1 MEKIR
6 NYIKLMR
13 VHHYIKN
20 VLLFAALGCS
30 GQLLNIEKLYSAI
43 WGFLAFCMISSVIY
57 VINDIKE
64 REKDRIH
71 PTKCRR
77 PIASGKISV
86 KSAYILAAIL
96 FLSSMLYNYLVF
108 RPLSS
113 ILLITY
119 FALNIAYSF
128 ELKNKPLIDVTILTS
143 GFLLRVVYGAVITD
157 IAISNWLYL
166 TVFVLAFYFSL
177 GKRRNELKRT
187 EGSGQTREVLK
198 HYSINFLDKNMY
210 MCLGLANT
218 FYALWCMDTATILHY
233 RMNLIFT
240 VPIVLLITMKYSM
253 NIEGDS
259 DGDPVEVLLHDRI
272 LLLLCLVYFVMM
284 FFALYC

>member
-57 VINDIKE
+57 VINDIKD

-86 KSAYILAAIL
+86 KSAYILAAI
-96 FLSSMLYNYLVF
+96 
-108 RPLSS
+108 
-113 ILLITY
+113 
-119 FALNIAYSF
+119 
-128 ELKNKPLIDVTILTS
+128 
-143 GFLLRVVYGAVITD
+143 
-157 IAISNWLYL
+157 
-166 TVFVLAFYFSL
+166 
-177 GKRRNELKRT
+177 
-187 EGSGQTREVLK
+187 
-198 HYSINFLDKNMY
+198 
-210 MCLGLANT
+210 
-218 FYALWCMDTATILHY
+218 
-233 RMNLIFT
+233 
-240 VPIVLLITMKYSM
+240 
-253 NIEGDS
+253 
-259 DGDPVEVLLHDRI
+259 
-272 LLLLCLVYFVMM
+272 
-284 FFALYC
+284 

>member
-20 VLLFAALGCS
+20 VLLFVALGCS

-57 VINDIKE
+57 VINDIKD

-143 GFLLRVVYGAVITD
+143 GFLLRVVYGAVIAD
-157 IAISNWLYL
+157 IAISNWG
-166 TVFVLAFYFSL
+166 V
-177 GKRRNELKRT
+177 
-187 EGSGQTREVLK
+187 
-198 HYSINFLDKNMY
+198 DK
-210 MCLGLANT
+210 
-218 FYALWCMDTATILHY
+218 
-233 RMNLIFT
+233 
-240 VPIVLLITMKYSM
+240 
-253 NIEGDS
+253 
-259 DGDPVEVLLHDRI
+259 
-272 LLLLCLVYFVMM
+272 
-284 FFALYC
+284 